1 MRAPGPSPLSSG
13 LAHRRPSAGHYSAC
27 SRPFPSRSRLSRPAM
42 TRSTGGR
49 SRLVAEPGHPARTDP
64 PLDAA
69 VEQEGETAAR
79 DHGRGGVEGN
89 QPGPPETGERELR
102 ADVRFDNKGR
112 LPSALVDAPPV
123 QEALA
128 CLPPRGPVASM
139 S

>member
-1 MRAPGPSPLSSG
+1 
-13 LAHRRPSAGHYSAC
+13 
-27 SRPFPSRSRLSRPAM
+27 M

-112 LPSALVDAPPV
+112 LPSALGDAPPV